1 MTAIIPARAAWP
13 ALPAAVVAFAT
24 AVVVATEFIVVGLL
38 PAMSRGLGITLTEAG
53 HFVSA
58 FALGSAVFGPL
69 LIIPAARWEP
79 RIVMA
84 VALIPFALGNL
95 AAAVMPGYG
104 VVLAMRILQ
113 GAALPVLVSVGS
125 AAVADLAGPGR
136 EARAVAVVYIGV
148 VAGTVVA
155 MPAGTVLA
163 DTIDWRISFLLLGG
177 MALVAAWSLMVAF
190 PRKDAWRSTAVRD
203 QVSILSRPILWA
215 QLLLSA
221 VLFAAMFAP
230 YTYLAALLENVGGLD
245 ATGIAVMLA
254 WFGLAGIP
262 GNMVAGRLSERG
274 PIQAT
279 FGVALVLAVV
289 MPASAFA
296 GNGLMALLP
305 LLAIWGAA
313 HAAAFLLS
321 QIRVMHSA
329 PTAPAFAAALNI
341 SAANIGI
348 AAGAAV
354 GGAIVERASI
364 AASSIGG
371 MALALAALMLATA
384 LHRIGER

>member
-1 MTAIIPARAAWP
+1 VTAIIPARAAWP

-125 AAVADLAGPGR
+125 AA
-136 EARAVAVVYIGV
+136 